1 MVQIFRIN
9 IKKCEFM
16 NKLLIMSLVSLV
28 LLSCGGPESSPELND
43 IINNNSGTQSNPP
56 KLSVKRFECNS
67 SGCPKNAVLIRSSEV
82 SDTRSSCSGFF
93 IDDQKVMLT
102 KSCLKSLELNKQS
115 CDSKMTITDLDGGE
129 YSCEKLYVSKSIRE
143 GDLPQYS
150 QIIIE
155 TNKVKPDFVPNNFE
169 LARMDSSSS
178 LSVWFIKFD
187 SKTKRNY
194 QLVRNDYCK
203 LSENNL
209 RTFSVNQQ
217 YQSRTSV
224 IKNCSLQNLELGSL
238 VSNSSGDIF
247 GSVYRKLKEDTRLN
261 VLLGK
266 KPKSLFLMNTAA
278 CLLKNSKNLI
288 PEYNHSDVTAFD
300 SEMIINC
307 DREIKFPKKLD
318 EENFYLKK
326 LFNIEGSTRRVYF
339 LRGDKTDDVSFFEV
353 RYPACLNSRKETI
366 PYYKLILEPNEFF
379 EVDTP
384 KKSIAFDQAKYRLM
398 SIYDRKTQGFR
409 ISFVVDDNIVETV
422 HIRKCR

>member
-1 MVQIFRIN
+1 
-9 IKKCEFM
+9 M

-43 IINNNSGTQSNPP
+43 IINNNSETQSDPP
-56 KLSVKRFECNS
+56 SLSVKKFECS
-67 SGCPKNAVLIRSSEV
+67 DISCPQNAVLIRSSGV
-82 SDTRSSCSGFF
+82 SDTRMNCTGFF
-93 IDDQKVMLT
+93 IDEQKIMLT
-102 KSCLKSLELNKQS
+102 KSCLSRLDLKKGT
-115 CDSKMTITDLDGGE
+115 CDSKMTITDLNGGE
-129 YSCEKLYVSKSIRE
+129 YSCKKLYVSKSTRK
-143 GDLPQYS
+143 GPLPQYS
-150 QIIIE
+150 QVIIE
-155 TNKVKPDFVPNNFE
+155 TNKEKSNFVPNNFE
-169 LARMDSSSS
+169 VSRMNSSSS
-178 LSVWFIKFD
+178 LNVWFIKFD
-187 SKTKRNY
+187 SKKNKRNY
-194 QLVRNDYCK
+194 QLVRNDFCK
-203 LSENNL
+203 ISENNL
-209 RTFSVNQQ
+209 RTFKVNQQ

-307 DREIKFPKKLD
+307 DREIKFPNKLD

-339 LRGDKTDDVSFFEV
+339 LRGKKTDEVSFFEV
-353 RYPACLNSRKETI
+353 RYPACLNSNKETI
-366 PYYKLILEPNEFF
+366 PYYKLVLEPNEFF
-379 EVDTP
+379 EIDTP

-398 SIYDRKTQGFR
+398 NVYDRKTQSFR
-409 ISFVVDDNIVETV
+409 MSFIVDENIVETV
-422 HIRKCR
+422 RIRKCR